1 MFSAP
6 SESAEARSAIESA
19 RAPFADTVLMCRKCA
34 RKLGPDGRAFRR
46 SLRQALESSRWGKVR
61 LAETGCFSLC
71 PKRGQVLATVRKI
84 GDRRLLV
91 VEPGAA
97 VEPALD
103 YLLGPGRDLP
113 EG

>member
-1 MFSAP
+1 
-6 SESAEARSAIESA
+6 
-19 RAPFADTVLMCRKCA
+19 
-34 RKLGPDGRAFRR
+34 
-46 SLRQALESSRWGKVR
+46 
-61 LAETGCFSLC
+61 
-71 PKRGQVLATVRKI
+71 VLATVRKI